1 MAVGT
6 LLHKAKRKTPSLKGN
21 QYAFKNY
28 VPQVSEAPFF
38 FFKKKK
44 KRKFI
49 DNLGCLVDFI
59 VEDANVNQC

>member
-44 KRKFI
+44 RKFI